1 MMAIDGTWRRS
12 CIMEDV
18 SSTGAKLTVEGS
30 IKGLKL
36 TEFFLVLSSTGLAYR
51 RCGLAWIN
59 GDQLGVS
66 FMRQTSKGKTAASL

>member
-1 MMAIDGTWRRS
+1 M
-12 CIMEDV
+12 
-18 SSTGAKLTVEGS
+18 
-30 IKGLKL
+30 KL

-66 FMRQTSKGKTAASL
+66 FMRQTSKGKAAASL